1 VRPATC
7 EACHARIV
15 WAISEKSQKPAPI
28 DADPVLMDGNVL
40 LIEVPGKHPTA
51 RYVAKGAGTHVSH
64 FAPCPKAASF
74 RRK

>member
-7 EACHARIV
+7 EACQAPIV
-15 WAISEKSQKPAPI
+15 WAISEKSGKPAPI
-28 DADPVLMDGNVL
+28 DRDPVLIDGNVL
-40 LIEVPGKHPTA
+40 LIDNPGKHPTA

-64 FAPCPKAASF
+64 FATCKEAARF